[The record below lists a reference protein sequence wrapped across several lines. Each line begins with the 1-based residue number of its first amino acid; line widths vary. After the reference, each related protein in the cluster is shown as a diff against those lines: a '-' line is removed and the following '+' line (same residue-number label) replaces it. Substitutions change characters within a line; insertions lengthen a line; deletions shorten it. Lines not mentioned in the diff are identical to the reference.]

1 MPDTAAVERRARERS
16 PTRLKEATSPRKRLF
31 WIAGIVI
38 AIVAAMMAAWRFTP
52 LNEWVTGE
60 RVVEW
65 VQTFS
70 RYWWAPYALA
80 LLYTPA
86 SVVLFPRALLTIA
99 AAAAF
104 GPWQGFFV
112 AMAGVAI
119 NTLSGYYAGRTLDPK
134 IVKRWGGAKMDR
146 VGKALGREGFLAVA
160 TLGMVPIAPFIVE
173 LLAFGALRL
182 PVLHVLAG
190 TALAN
195 LPGTIGST
203 LLGDQLNAVLSQ
215 DRETNGMVIA
225 FVVLMMAGMAYASRR
240 LWKKMQPL
248 LA

>member
-1 MPDTAAVERRARERS
+1 MPDTSIVERRARERS
-16 PTRLKEATSPRKRLF
+16 PTRLKESKPDRKRLY
-31 WIAGIVI
+31 WVAGVAA
-38 AIVAAMMAAWRFTP
+38 AIVAAMTAAWHFTP
-52 LNEWVTGE
+52 LSEWLTGE
-60 RVVEW
+60 RVVDW

-70 RYWWAPYALA
+70 RFWWAPYALA

-104 GPWQGFFV
+104 GPWEGFFV
-112 AMAGVAI
+112 AMAGVMI
-119 NTLSGYYAGRTLDPK
+119 NSLAGYYAGRMLDPK
-134 IVKRWGGAKMDR
+134 IVKRWGGAKMER
-146 VGKALGREGFLAVA
+146 VGK

-203 LLGDQLNAVLSQ
+203 LMGDQLNAVLSQ
-215 DRETNGMVIA
+215 DREMNGMVIA
-225 FVVLMMAGMAYASRR
+225 FVVLMMAAMAYASRR

-248 LA
+248 LAA